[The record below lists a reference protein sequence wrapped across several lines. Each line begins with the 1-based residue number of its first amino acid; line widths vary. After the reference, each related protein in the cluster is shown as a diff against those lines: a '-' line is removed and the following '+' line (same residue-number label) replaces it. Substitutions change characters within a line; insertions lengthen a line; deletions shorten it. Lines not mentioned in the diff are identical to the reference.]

1 MSILA
6 SFSLTTI
13 ASSDRICEALSWS
26 IICLIRNAP
35 IRPNARRLRV
45 SWAAG
50 KAAPPLLAF
59 FDPAEVYG
67 PWTSEGSY
75 IYFSVDQ
82 NTGDELV
89 RQRFP

>member
-1 MSILA
+1 
-6 SFSLTTI
+6 
-13 ASSDRICEALSWS
+13 
-26 IICLIRNAP
+26 
-35 IRPNARRLRV
+35 V